1 MATYRESFNLAQR
14 LLQDPLG
21 LKWKEGA
28 LFPFIVEALR
38 ACQRRCAENGMQILR
53 DIQLVTLSQGTT
65 SIGLTG
71 GPPNLD
77 SDFVLPWQLEEKI
90 GGTTG
95 KYQPMDKDE
104 NLLPDVDQTS
114 RLRLWNWR
122 GGAILFI
129 GATRAVDIRISYEKE
144 LTAPQFLTET
154 IPIIGA
160 ASAIAYKTAELAGA
174 SGQED
179 KFEDAIAGVISS
191 EVRANQFKPVR
202 RIPYRYR

>member
-1 MATYRESFNLAQR
+1 LAQR
-14 LLQDPLG
+14 LLKDPSG
-21 LKWKEGA
+21 IKFKEGT

-38 ACQRRCAENGMQILR
+38 ACQRRCAENGMPVLR
-53 DIQLVTLSQGTT
+53 GIQELTLPANATFLSLT
-65 SIGLTG
+65 STPAL
-71 GPPNLD
+71 N

-95 KYQPMDKDE
+95 KYQPLEKDE
-104 NLLPDVDQTS
+104 NLLPDVDRTS

-122 GGAILFI
+122 GGSILFI
-129 GATRAVDIRISYEKE
+129 GATRAVDIKISYERE
-144 LTAPQFLTET
+144 LTAPQFLTDT

-160 ASAIAYKTAELAGA
+160 ASAIAYKAAGLAGA
-174 SGQED
+174 STEAN
-179 KFEDAIAGVISS
+179 FEDAIAGVISS

>member
-28 LFPFIVEALR
+28 LMPFIIEGLR

-53 DIQLVTLSQGTT
+53 GIQLVTIPQAAT
-65 SIGLTG
+65 SISLITA
-71 GPPNLD
+71 PALNA
-77 SDFVLPWQLEEKI
+77 DFVLPWQLEEKL
-90 GGTTG
+90 GGNTG
-95 KYQPMDKDE
+95 KFQPMDKDE

-122 GGAILFI
+122 GGSIRFI
-129 GATRAVDIRISYEKE
+129 GATRAVDIQISYEKE
-144 LTAPQFLTET
+144 LTAPLALTET

-160 ASAIAYKTAELAGA
+160 SSAIAYKAAELAGA
-174 SGQED
+174 KTADQ
-179 KFEDAIAGVISS
+179 FEDAIAGVISS

-202 RIPYRYR
+202 RIPYRWR